1 MSDKKTSKENE
12 KKLIEE
18 AEKLCKDLFENKELN
33 ENFQELES
41 ILKKLQQIKSLKDGN
56 KIKKIKNDLNIKLRD
71 FIEISEENMTALLK
85 YFQKLIAKK
94 QLENK
99 PEGQVSI

>member
-41 ILKKLQQIKSLKDGN
+41 ILKKLQQIKSLKDG
-56 KIKKIKNDLNIKLRD
+56 KSPCMYKFSQII
-71 FIEISEENMTALLK
+71 A
-85 YFQKLIAKK
+85 YF
-94 QLENK
+94 
-99 PEGQVSI
+99 